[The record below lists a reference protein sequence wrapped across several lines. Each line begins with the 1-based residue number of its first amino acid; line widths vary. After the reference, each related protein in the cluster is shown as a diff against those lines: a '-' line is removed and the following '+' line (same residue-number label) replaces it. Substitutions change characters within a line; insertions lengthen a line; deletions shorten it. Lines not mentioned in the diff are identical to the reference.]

1 MLPVKREKEHCW
13 KDRIKGTMLERENVD
28 KHGNKKTTE
37 GESFG
42 GQISG
47 QKVLKEKNVAGE
59 NKIDGT
65 TKIKK

>member
-1 MLPVKREKEHCW
+1 
-13 KDRIKGTMLERENVD
+13 MLERENVD

>member
-1 MLPVKREKEHCW
+1 
-13 KDRIKGTMLERENVD
+13 MLERENVD

-47 QKVLKEKNVAGE
+47 QKVLKEKMLQE
-59 NKIDGT
+59 
-65 TKIKK
+65 KIKLMEQPK